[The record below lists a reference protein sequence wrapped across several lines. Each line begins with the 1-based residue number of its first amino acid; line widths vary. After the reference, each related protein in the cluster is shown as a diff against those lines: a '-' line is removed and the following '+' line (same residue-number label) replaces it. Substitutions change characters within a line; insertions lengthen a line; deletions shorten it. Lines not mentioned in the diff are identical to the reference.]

1 MANKNGQ
8 NRIRQTGGEADAD
21 DTGAELR
28 LEHLR
33 RSFEEFRRRHRS
45 GTRIPQTL
53 RDQAMQV
60 LRCGT
65 SELQVRRACRISH
78 TQMHWWR
85 QGQRPCAQGTQLRE
99 HEARVFPVV
108 YDVPAVAAEDTREHD
123 AQQLQMRVG
132 RWVISIDQDR

>member
-8 NRIRQTGGEADAD
+8 NPIGQSGGETDED
-21 DTGAELR
+21 DKSAELR

-33 RSFEEFRRRHRS
+33 RSFQEFRRRHRS

-53 RDQAMQV
+53 RDQVMEA

-65 SELQVRRACRISH
+65 SELQVRRACRISY

-85 QGQRPCAQGTQLRE
+85 QGQRVCAQGTQLRE
-99 HEARVFPVV
+99 QGARVFPVV
-108 YDVPAVAAEDTREHD
+108 YDVPAVAAEDTREHE

-132 RWVISIDQDR
+132 RWVISIGQDR

>member
-8 NRIRQTGGEADAD
+8 NRIGQSGGGTDGD
-21 DTGAELR
+21 DTSAQLR

-53 RDQAMQV
+53 RDQAMEA

-78 TQMHWWR
+78 TQMRWWR
-85 QGQRPCAQGTQLRE
+85 QGCHSCAQELELARDK
-99 HEARVFPVV
+99 ARVFPVV
-108 YDVPAVAAEDTREHD
+108 DEVSPIVVEREHE
-123 AQQLQMRVG
+123 AHQLQMRIG
-132 RWVISIDQDR
+132 RWVISIHQER